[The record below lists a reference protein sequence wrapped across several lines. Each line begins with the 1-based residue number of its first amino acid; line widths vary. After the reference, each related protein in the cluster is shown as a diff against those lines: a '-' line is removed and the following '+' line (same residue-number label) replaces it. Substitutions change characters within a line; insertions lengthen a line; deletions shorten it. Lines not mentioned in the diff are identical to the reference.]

1 MFGIKAI
8 QMCTVENIAFKQAL
22 YYILEFMGASIASVA
37 RFALITIFRGGASLY
52 LPVSARLPVCLS
64 VCPKFMKTTLLAPPL
79 LHVFVHFSKS
89 DDTGDDYEKFT
100 LYKNPSA

>member
-52 LPVSARLPVCLS
+52 LPMCLPVCLS

-79 LHVFVHFSKS
+79 LHAFVHFWMIH
-89 DDTGDDYEKFT
+89 
-100 LYKNPSA
+100 